1 MMFKSD
7 IARSFKGLAAIVSIV
22 AMLAFSVNVS
32 AQDTQEQE
40 AKRARLQKEIENL
53 DIQIRENAKKSN
65 SAIANVALL
74 GKKINVRKE
83 LINDADKQISDF
95 AVQINEKQ
103 QEIKVIQARYDT
115 LSFYYARLV
124 KNAYKN
130 RDSKVWYMYL
140 LSSENLGQ
148 AFRRISYLKDLS
160 RMMNEQAKKIKE
172 TKAELEAETLKL
184 NELKRQSES
193 VRSQKVQEMSSLQQE
208 QDESQ
213 KLVKQLQRN
222 KSQYQREL
230 TQKQRQVQVLN
241 REIERIIR
249 EAMEQKAVASKKSG
263 QSKSST
269 PTRARIPIDYKLA
282 GEFAANRGRLPWPA
296 SGSIVDHFGQRY
308 HPVFTRVQ
316 LPFNNGVTV
325 EVPRGTRIKAVFNGV
340 VSQIVVIPGY
350 NQCVLVQHGNYFSFY
365 CKLASVSV
373 RAGDKV
379 KTGETIGTV
388 DTING
393 ETQYHLQIWSG
404 RSPQNP
410 ESWLRPM

>member
-1 MMFKSD
+1 MMSKSH
-7 IARSFKGLAAIVSIV
+7 IFGSFKAFAAMMAVLAM
-22 AMLAFSVNVS
+22 MLFSFNVS
-32 AQDTQEQE
+32 GQDTKEQE
-40 AKRARLQKEIENL
+40 AKRARLEKEIENL

-65 SAIANVALL
+65 SAIANVSLL
-74 GKKINVRKE
+74 GKKINARKE
-83 LINDADKQISDF
+83 LINDAERQISDYSTK
-95 AVQINEKQ
+95 INEKQ
-103 QEIKVIQARYDT
+103 KEIDVIQARYDT

-193 VRSQKVQEMSSLQQE
+193 VRSQKVQEMSCLQPE

-269 PTRARIPIDYKLA
+269 PTRARIPID
-282 GEFAANRGRLPWPA
+282 
-296 SGSIVDHFGQRY
+296 
-308 HPVFTRVQ
+308 
-316 LPFNNGVTV
+316 
-325 EVPRGTRIKAVFNGV
+325 
-340 VSQIVVIPGY
+340 
-350 NQCVLVQHGNYFSFY
+350 
-365 CKLASVSV
+365 
-373 RAGDKV
+373 
-379 KTGETIGTV
+379 
-388 DTING
+388 
-393 ETQYHLQIWSG
+393 
-404 RSPQNP
+404 
-410 ESWLRPM
+410 